1 MGMRSEISGWLVP
14 RSPELG
20 VLFAAAIFRL
30 NTDMRGGATDT
41 AVFSAAC
48 LITWAILRMTRIL
61 SDPERGGS

>member
-20 VLFAAAIFRL
+20 VLFAAIILRAS
-30 NTDMRGGATDT
+30 TDMRGAATDT

-61 SDPERGGS
+61 GTREQGGV